1 MGIGGGGLVVGVS
14 EAGGELA
21 ANHGSAA
28 VSSSRGVKFP
38 SSVLDERLTG
48 NYFDSLNFRFWPT

>member
-1 MGIGGGGLVVGVS
+1 MGISGGVLVVGVS

-38 SSVLDERLTG
+38 SSLLDSSLDTVGDRRRVTG
-48 NYFDSLNFRFWPT
+48 IQQS